1 MNIEEYDEEDLQ
13 EMRSLVFNSR
23 TNLLNVL
30 ILLEA
35 FDNKKTILTL
45 QDFIKGDYWDIEEI
59 YEEIREQ
66 NDYGSTQDLI
76 LEQVLS
82 TVDLFQLGK
91 IKSISVIGLSEFL
104 QTIVQEAIET
114 KVIANEIE
122 NTVLYY
128 TSIIEKIGELKALS
142 EKYRDEA
149 FEKNPESIAWH
160 DYYDQIKLTPNSYSK
175 HLEYIV
181 HAGAPFIE
189 IEIEFHKNGIENLKS
204 SLSDYLLAFS
214 QDAFISEKENQL
226 YFSKQLENFL
236 VYINKLPLINS
247 TINVPFEVLNERG
260 FEFVKITSYLE
271 SKNKLKVRRWGD
283 KHIWNIKFHT
293 TPITINSLISSDQ
306 NKKTDASAIILKS
319 NLSFNEA
326 NSMLTIGN
334 SQVKLRKGSD
344 PYHLLRI
351 MFEDAD
357 ELQKEWFYSEISE
370 KYDVGA
376 NFDDKKFYNASYQ
389 LKQKIAQETTLK
401 DVLITT
407 AQSLRIN
414 PKYLS

>member
-1 MNIEEYDEEDLQ
+1 MNIEEYDEEDLR
-13 EMRSLVFNSR
+13 EMRSLVFNSK

-35 FDNKKTILTL
+35 FDNEKTILTL

-91 IKSISVIGLSEFL
+91 IESISVIKLNEFL
-104 QTIVQEAIET
+104 QTIVREAIET
-114 KVIANEIE
+114 KATTNELE
-122 NTVLYY
+122 DTVLYY

-149 FEKNPESIAWH
+149 FEKNPKSITWH
-160 DYYDQIKLTPNSYSK
+160 DYYNQIKFTPHSYSK
-175 HLEYIV
+175 DLVYIV

-204 SLSDYLLAFS
+204 SLNDYLLAFS
-214 QDAFISEKENQL
+214 QDAFISEKENRL

-236 VYINKLPLINS
+236 AYINKLPLINS
-247 TINVPFEVLNERG
+247 AINVPFEVLNERG
-260 FEFVKITSYLE
+260 FEFVKIASYLE

-293 TPITINSLISSDQ
+293 TPITINSLI
-306 NKKTDASAIILKS
+306 ASEQIQTEGMSKAILKS

-326 NSMLTIGN
+326 NSTLTIGN

-351 MFEDAD
+351 IFEDKD
-357 ELQKEWFYSEISE
+357 ELSKEWFYSEISE

-376 NFDDKKFYNASYQ
+376 SFDDKKFYNASYQ
-389 LKQKIAQETTLK
+389 VKQKIAQETTLK

-407 AQSLRIN
+407 AQSVRIN
-414 PKYLS
+414 PNYLS